1 MIEWDLQVGDKHMK
15 RLKPASAMIVITTS
29 LERSCFR
36 LAKEVIFLGSYDHRC
51 FLIWCRLFFFF
62 LYRKKELLSG
72 CVGPTTKFRHAAKQ
86 KVKNHGGPAYMMNSF
101 SRLIDQIKREQ
112 EQELLDQIK
121 KLNQT
126 P

>member
-15 RLKPASAMIVITTS
+15 RLKPASAMIVIATS
-29 LERSCFR
+29 LERTCFR
-36 LAKEVIFLGSYDHRC
+36 LAKEVIFLLSYDHRC
-51 FLIWCRLFFFF
+51 FLIWCRQFFF

-72 CVGPTTKFRHAAKQ
+72 CVVPTTKFRHAAKQ
-86 KVKNHGGPAYMMNSF
+86 KVKNDGGPAYMMNSF

-112 EQELLDQIK
+112 ELLDQIK